1 MTLNVKSNY
10 QPYLGDN
17 YVFENL
23 ALHYPYFRCIVYGIR
38 VCPCFRTSCQNQ
50 YDGALYVT
58 IQNSLTNTL
67 AHRVQAHLFQSVQS
81 FVRSPSPF

>member
-1 MTLNVKSNY
+1 
-10 QPYLGDN
+10 
-17 YVFENL
+17 
-23 ALHYPYFRCIVYGIR
+23 
-38 VCPCFRTSCQNQ
+38 
-50 YDGALYVT
+50 VT